1 MTNEDKIDIQIAL
14 ETATDATFKTGNPVF
29 LSLPSVRKAK
39 RDLLEILRAEKQ
51 GHSHTNGDYG
61 GGGVTE

>member
-1 MTNEDKIDIQIAL
+1 MINEDKRDLQIAL
-14 ETATDATFKTGNPVF
+14 ESATNATFKTGNPVF
-29 LSLPSVRKAK
+29 LSLPSVRKA
-39 RDLLEILRAEKQ
+39 RIELLEIIKEEKR